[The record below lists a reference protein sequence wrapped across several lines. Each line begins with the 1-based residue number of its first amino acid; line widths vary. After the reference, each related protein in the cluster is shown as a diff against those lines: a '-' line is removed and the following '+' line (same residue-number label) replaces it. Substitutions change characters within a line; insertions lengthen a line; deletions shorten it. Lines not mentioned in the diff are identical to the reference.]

1 MNLCEEIKQYHP
13 FYKGDIPY
21 FIVNGFHFFYCK
33 LKDNKEVLS
42 VCLNKGLIHQN
53 DLKVLN
59 KFYKNIIKFTSDNMA
74 FKNDML
80 YLQISNEYDLL
91 EVLNEVSEKLNEL
104 NYYPKK
110 NCVFCGCEASYQKVD
125 KVIIPIDEKC
135 SNRLFDEKKELID
148 NYNEN
153 IKKSIKYAFL
163 AGFIGILPALL
174 VAFILGSYSIISTL
188 LLFICPFITT
198 MMFYKTDIIRTT
210 KNDVKCL
217 YISLLFIVIYH
228 LILIPICVIEHHITS
243 FINYFEV
250 LNVFFYESIIETIFV
265 YIVGLFAGYFLIKRK
280 PITRLNKLD

>member
-1 MNLCEEIKQYHP
+1 MNFLEEIKQYHP
-13 FYKGDIPY
+13 FYKGDIHY

-33 LKDNKEVLS
+33 LKYNKEVLS

-135 SNRLFDEKKELID
+135 SNRLSDEKKELIV

-188 LLFICPFITT
+188 LLFICPFLTT